1 MLWRPAESPVLF
13 FIFFYQWVQ
22 TSISLFAANLRDIPV
37 AEFSGYRGDIEQAIV
52 LSLSGIV
59 ALALGARIGMGARLA
74 RHAEQARIVASSRPL
89 SEWFL
94 LYLKA
99 LAIASFA
106 QAFAWIVPGLSQP
119 LLALASMKWAFFWM
133 LAFASFLDPR
143 SPKLYFI
150 IAFGLEFA
158 LGFGGYFSDFKTVI
172 FFSIFAAIASGVRF
186 SPRSIVAL
194 GAATILLLVLG
205 VIWTAV
211 KRDYRDFIA
220 GHQKSQVVVTDYYT
234 NVSELW
240 YLVDQLDERKIAIA
254 EKKILLR
261 LSYVE
266 FFSLI
271 LNRVPHLLPHEH
283 GALWLDAVSRPLMP
297 RLLFPD
303 KTSIDDFNSHKKIYG
318 S

>member
-1 MLWRPAESPVLF
+1 MNARRDQRIQIVNTTAVGKSRYGIGPIGAVGPLCIIFLPLALIGPNAPLALAAIAVLAVGGLLLWRPAESPVLF

-22 TSISLFAANLRDIPV
+22 TSISLFASNLRGIPV

-52 LSLSGIV
+52 LSLLGIV

-74 RHAEQARIVASSRPL
+74 RHAEQARIVASSRQL

-99 LAIASFA
+99 SAIASFA

-133 LAFASFLDPR
+133 LAFASFLHPR
-143 SPKLYFI
+143 SPKFYFL

-186 SPRSIVAL
+186 SPES
-194 GAATILLLVLG
+194 
-205 VIWTAV
+205 
-211 KRDYRDFIA
+211 
-220 GHQKSQVVVTDYYT
+220 
-234 NVSELW
+234 
-240 YLVDQLDERKIAIA
+240 
-254 EKKILLR
+254 
-261 LSYVE
+261 LSPWAQQQSYCW
-266 FFSLI
+266 SW
-271 LNRVPHLLPHEH
+271 
-283 GALWLDAVSRPLMP
+283 G
-297 RLLFPD
+297 
-303 KTSIDDFNSHKKIYG
+303 
-318 S
+318 